1 MPNLTDTQLVILSAA
16 AQRDDSAVLPLPTS
30 LSINKGAATSVLK
43 SLIRKGLIAERPACR
58 RDETWREGE
67 NDDCLALSITNAGL
81 EAIGVEPEP
90 KGKATNS
97 AAAPKPK
104 PNNLRKQV
112 SKPSGTRARARTKQ
126 SLLIDL
132 LTRKR
137 GATIEE
143 AIDITGWQAHSVRG
157 FISGTLRKRMGLNI
171 LSEKDGQGIRR
182 YRIDQASASAPAS

>member
-16 AQRDDSAVLPLPTS
+16 AQRDDRAVLPLPTS
-30 LSINKGAATSVLK
+30 LSINKGATTSVLK
-43 SLIRKGLIAERPACR
+43 GLIKKGLVQERPAR
-58 RDETWREGE
+58 SSDEAWREG
-67 NDDCLALSITNAGL
+67 DDGDRLALSITDAGL

-97 AAAPKPK
+97 AAASKQK

-112 SKPSGTRARARTKQ
+112 PEPSGTRARAKTKQ

-137 GATIEE
+137 GATIQE

-157 FISGTLRKRMGLNI
+157 FISGTLRKRLGLNI

-182 YRIDQASASAPAS
+182 YRIDQASASAS